1 VLALLGPQPVPG
13 AFNVASGAPRTVLDM
28 ARSLARAFGGELE
41 PEVTGEWRAGD
52 VRHVFA
58 SAARA
63 REQLG
68 FRARVDFE
76 AGMREFATAPL
87 RA

>member
-1 VLALLGPQPVPG
+1 MPG
-13 AFNVASGAPRTVLDM
+13 AFNVASGTPRTVLDM
-28 ARSLARAFGGELE
+28 AAALARAFGDLE
-41 PEVTGEWRAGD
+41 PEVTGQWRGGD

-58 SAARA
+58 SAELAAER
-63 REQLG
+63 LG
-68 FRARVDFE
+68 FTAGEDFE